1 MMKRIGYVLIAI
13 AVLHTVAGPIF
24 YSQPMKDMLQAG
36 IFNSITPPYWDRDAA
51 FWYFVFGAMLAV
63 YGAMT
68 QWLLN
73 TVGYMPRFWG
83 WSLLAICLVGVVFMP
98 ASGFWLGIL
107 PAVAMIRQS
116 TPTSVS
122 RQPVL
127 AR

>member
-13 AVLHTVAGPIF
+13 AVLHTVMGPVF
-24 YSQPMKDMLQAG
+24 YSQQVTDVLQAG
-36 IFNSITPPYWDRDAA
+36 VFNSIIPPYWDRNAA

-73 TVGYMPRFWG
+73 TIGSVPRFWG
-83 WSLLAICLVGVVFMP
+83 WSFLALCVAGVIFMP
-98 ASGFWLGIL
+98 ASGFWLGLL

-116 TPTSVS
+116 GTGVEA
-122 RQPVL
+122 RQAVL

>member
-13 AVLHTVAGPIF
+13 AVLHTVFGPIF
-24 YSQPMKDMLQAG
+24 FSQQMKDVLQAG
-36 IFNSITPPYWDRDAA
+36 VFNSVVEPYWDRSAA
-51 FWYFVFGAMLAV
+51 FWYFVFGAMLAA

-68 QWLLN
+68 QWLLD

-83 WSLLAICLVGVVFMP
+83 WSFLALCVTGVVFMP

-107 PAVAMIRQS
+107 PAIAMIRQS
-116 TPTSVS
+116 APTVEP
-122 RQPVL
+122 RQSVL

>member
-13 AVLHTVAGPIF
+13 AVLHTVMGPVF
-24 YSQPMKDMLQAG
+24 YSQQIKDMFQAG
-36 IFNSITPPYWDRDAA
+36 IFNSIVPPYWDRSAA
-51 FWYFVFGAMLAV
+51 FWYFVFGAMLAA

-83 WSLLAICLVGVVFMP
+83 WSFLAVCMVGIVFMP
-98 ASGFWLGIL
+98 ASGFWLGLL
-107 PAVAMIRQS
+107 PAAAMIRQS
-116 TPTSVS
+116 APTLAS